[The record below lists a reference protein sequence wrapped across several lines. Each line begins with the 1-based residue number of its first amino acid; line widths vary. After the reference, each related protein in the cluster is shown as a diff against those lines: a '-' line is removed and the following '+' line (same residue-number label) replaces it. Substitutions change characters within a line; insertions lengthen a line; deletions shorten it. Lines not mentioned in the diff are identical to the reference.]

1 MPGTVDKLNFQVI
14 LDDQE
19 FDAKVKQ
26 DIKLAQELNTSLS
39 RLLDIKRQVG
49 KFSQDDVVNNR
60 KAQQILVDNA
70 RAQEKITREK
80 NKTEAAQKRINAQI
94 EKATKGYNQQSR
106 ILSELR
112 NYALGYLSVQGVST
126 FLSSLVRVTGEFEL
140 QKTTLAAMI
149 GDLNKA
155 EAIITKI
162 KGLAVESP
170 FQFKELTTYA
180 KQLSAF
186 SVPAEELYETTKMLA
201 DISAGLG
208 VGMDRIVLA
217 YGQVRSAAFLRG
229 QEVRQFTE
237 AGIPILDELAK
248 QFTELEGRAV
258 STGEVF
264 DKISKR
270 LVPFEMVAKVF
281 KDMTSEGGKF
291 YQMQEVQAET
301 LRGKLSNLKDAYE
314 MMLNEIGEGQ
324 SERLKG
330 AVDWAKRLMDNYEET
345 GKALLGLVVSYGAY
359 KAAMLTME
367 VVTKTFSVAN
377 HKLLS
382 SFKSIGLLIAK
393 NPYATLA
400 AGVAAMAGLIYKAAR
415 DQSVYQKSL
424 EITNETTED
433 FYRNVAAEQNMLGY
447 LIGRLET
454 LTAGTNEYNKIR
466 SEILRN
472 YGQYLD
478 DIDKE
483 KLAIGDLVGIYDKL
497 SSKIL
502 EIQKQK
508 ALEEG
513 NEKLTK
519 QFTRSYDYIF
529 NKFKATIE
537 ALKIEDAST
546 KRALADYVRGEID
559 FEDLPKLAKKAI
571 QDARAALQAA
581 ATTPGGMFGSGIS
594 FGGYDF
600 EVLKEDLLEV
610 KKIIEDSRKDIEEE
624 IGVLYGDASVSKSK
638 AAAETHK
645 EVASSLQK
653 EIKALQVLKRE
664 FDAWAELGVDEK
676 SIASYL
682 RGYFPNIEKA
692 FGTDFITQ
700 LNYASRILEKIKE
713 LEKEAPEEA
722 FDLMTTL
729 GLDKSALEQQAVKE
743 RIKSLEDLAQATSK
757 YYETIRKWASEDFN
771 IDGEGITLD
780 ISKIASDLNQK
791 INEVELRAKKARE
804 LFSQVDI
811 NSEEEI
817 AKVKEI
823 FVQQFGPDAWE
834 EFWNAYYRDGIAA
847 ITQLSEKE
855 KEYEKKLAQ
864 ERVDD
869 LAKKYVKEAYFVGN
883 IELTDMSDKTY
894 FQIREI
900 RKKLQGLLNEQPLTV
915 SVELDKALK
924 EDGVNIS
931 MLENV
936 DLDSLFK
943 DWEELGRPISEADQA
958 VLRLIQSIQKA
969 GLSTEKFGE
978 TIKKVLKGDFKKLTE
993 EEAKALM
1000 SMVQSYLGEMQ
1011 SLLSTVADYADAI
1024 RDDKLQGAIKGVS
1037 ESISILGSVAEKVS
1051 KGDFLGAALSLFT
1064 NLANVI
1070 FESVTA
1076 EQELNAA
1083 IAETRNELR
1092 LLASQKFIDKD
1103 VEHIFGTDD
1112 FKKFQNAYDEAVR
1125 SHKQALDDIEK
1136 QNQAFV
1142 GRTKDNWGAG
1152 GFFGSIAAGAALGA
1166 GAGAL
1171 IGGVG
1176 AIPGLIIGAFVGLAT
1191 GLTGA
1196 TFSAANDYAKTL
1208 QEMADS
1214 IGADLIDDVTGTFDI
1229 TTLQKIKETYSDL
1242 SSESQEMLDTLI
1254 ANAEIF
1260 QNAITEMS
1268 TYMTDVFG
1276 ACADEMAEAFIT
1288 SFKESGDA
1296 ALEYGDIVSDVAT
1309 NIAKSIIKSTIL
1321 QNVFDEQDAKE
1332 AAAKLASGDAAGA
1345 ISVVE
1350 KAMESAKEL
1359 TPYIQQLLE
1368 SLQPYF
1374 EVGEENTPSLGEG
1387 VKGITEDTANLLASY
1402 LNAIRADISMGKE
1415 QWASMNNYLQ
1425 QIASYLS
1432 MQSLPTL
1439 AEYQAQI
1446 AANTFNTA
1454 LATQSILARLESVIT
1469 TEGGLEA
1476 IRTYS

>member
-248 QFTELEGRAV
+248 QFTELEGKAV

-324 SERLKG
+324 SENLKG
-330 AVDWAKRLMDNYEET
+330 AIDWARRLMENYEET
-345 GKALLGLVVSYGAY
+345 GRVLLELVVAYGTYRTTLAITSNLQSTLARNLVVLRREFKALT
-359 KAAMLTME
+359 AM
-367 VVTKTFSVAN
+367 FSA
-377 HKLLS
+377 
-382 SFKSIGLLIAK
+382 
-393 NPYATLA
+393 NPYALIA
-400 AGVAAMAGLIYKAAR
+400 AGITAIGYSIYKASTQLK
-415 DQSVYQKSL
+415 DYEKIQKSVEDTQERYTNNIAL
-424 EITNETTED
+424 ESTKLDTLYAKLRVAKEGTE
-433 FYRNVAAEQNMLGY
+433 
-447 LIGRLET
+447 
-454 LTAGTNEYNKIR
+454 EYNK
-466 SEILRN
+466 
-472 YGQYLD
+472 
-478 DIDKE
+478 
-483 KLAIGDLVGIYDKL
+483 
-497 SSKIL
+497 
-502 EIQKQK
+502 
-508 ALEEG
+508 
-513 NEKLTK
+513 
-519 QFTRSYDYIF
+519 
-529 NKFKATIE
+529 
-537 ALKIEDAST
+537 
-546 KRALADYVRGEID
+546 
-559 FEDLPKLAKKAI
+559 AKKAI
-571 QDARAALQAA
+571 YTQYSSYISELKNEGVAVDNLATLYNNLKNKMIEAAKAKYRMSAAQDVEQEYSQGIDNLLKRFNLLTDNMGKSIKRELMEVEKEALWQYILGDESALNIPEA
-581 ATTPGGMFGSGIS
+581 EGIRKLATS
-594 FGGYDF
+594 FLPSDYGYLVDKAKT
-600 EVLKEDLLEV
+600 EA
-610 KKIIEDSRKDIEEE
+610 KKIIDTYAQAKDRIDALFGEEPSAAAGMSSLVPTFEEE
-624 IGVLYGDASVSKSK
+624 DVSEAVK
-638 AAAETHK
+638 AIK
-645 EVASSLQK
+645 K
-653 EIKALQVLKRE
+653 EIDVLQTLRKEYEDWKAL
-664 FDAWAELGVDEK
+664 GVSDE
-676 SIASYL
+676 SIKLNL
-682 RGYFPNIEKA
+682 RAYFPNITSEYGK
-692 FGTDFITQ
+692 DFITQ
-700 LNYASRILEKIKE
+700 LDYSTRLLEKIKE
-713 LEKEAPEEA
+713 LEQMAPDEA
-722 FDLMTTL
+722 FDLMTSL
-729 GLDKSALEQQAVKE
+729 GLNKSDIEKKAIKE